1 MAAWVYVT
9 IAAAFAQNLR
19 FMLQKHLRAVALST
33 TGATFARFAFSAPL
47 VWGLVLIYARLTGQG
62 VPPVPPVPGGFWA
75 YALGGGLAQILA
87 TMCVLALFGR
97 RNFAVGITFK
107 KTEVLQTALIGL
119 IVLGEGVSPLAL
131 VAIAIGFVGV
141 VLLSRPPE
149 AAPGGWRAC
158 STGRP
163 VWGCCRG
170 CCSGFRRLA
179 IGGRRCRCL
188 RGCDPARGADAGHRY
203 DLSDADH
210 GGLDGV
216 ARAWRDRPC
225 SAQLAGGRSGRADQ
239 HDRQF
244 LLVRGLYPAKC
255 RLCEGAGA
263 GGADFQLSDR
273 GGGVQGK
280 DEQAGDRGNGAD
292 RTERCRA
299 GAGGGRLEAGL
310 VRAAGLEPAWHI
322 CPEILSLLCLP
333 FHHAR
338 VLAVTIPALP
348 GLYSG
353 NPANPV
359 MVFA

>member
-149 AAPGGWRAC
+149 AAPGGMARLFNRA
-158 STGRP
+158 SGLGLMSGLLFG
-163 VWGCCRG
+163 VSAIGYRG
-170 CCSGFRRLA
+170 ASLSLPAGDVILRAGLTLA
-179 IGGRRCRCL
+179 IVTTYQTLIMAAWMGWRERGEIARVL
-188 RGCDPARGADAGHRY
+188 RN
-203 DLSDADH
+203 
-210 GGLDGV
+210 
-216 ARAWRDRPC
+216 WR
-225 SAQLAGGRSGRADQ
+225 
-239 HDRQF
+239 
-244 LLVRGLYPAKC
+244 V
-255 RLCEGAGA
+255 
-263 GGADFQLSDR
+263 
-273 GGGVQGK
+273 
-280 DEQAGDRGNGAD
+280 
-292 RTERCRA
+292 
-299 GAGGGRLEAGL
+299 AGL
-310 VRAAGLEPAWHI
+310 VGLTSMIGSFCWFVAFTLQNAAYVKALGQVELIFSFLTGVVVFRERTSRR
-322 CPEILSLLCLP
+322 EIGAMVLIALSVV
-333 FHHAR
+333 
-338 VLAVTIPALP
+338 VLALAVA
-348 GLYSG
+348 
-353 NPANPV
+353 V
-359 MVFA
+359 